1 MLAAILTRASLG
13 VSAMWSEIFELAVV
27 LLAVW
32 LLWRFVAPR
41 IPGSMS
47 KPAEPGDFEGS
58 PARLRP
64 RPKSGAGAV
73 ALAEPDEE
81 EDEAS

>member
-1 MLAAILTRASLG
+1 
-13 VSAMWSEIFELAVV
+13 MWSTIFELAVV

-32 LLWRFVAPR
+32 FVWWFVSRLL
-41 IPGSMS
+41 PGALGRR
-47 KPAEPGDFEGS
+47 AEPSDFEGS

-64 RPKSGAGAV
+64 RPKRGAGAV

-81 EDEAS
+81 EEQAS

>member
-1 MLAAILTRASLG
+1 MLAAIPTRASLE
-13 VSAMWSEIFELAVV
+13 VSAVWSEIFELAVV

-32 LLWRFVAPR
+32 LLRRFVAPR
-41 IPGSMS
+41 ILGSMS
-47 KPAEPGDFEGS
+47 KPAKPGEFEGS